1 MNPPS
6 HFEQLLQAAAAQP
19 EPQRLLFV
27 FATAELPDDATL
39 AQRLRF
45 EAGEGGTLTPV
56 SCVDKG
62 LDELTDFDALATES
76 RAAGFAWQMVFAAGL
91 SGRHGQSPG
100 SEQVGQALQAMVERV
115 RDGRLDSFLTLGP
128 SGEALHFIRT
138 APQIGDAGRS
148 TRA

>member
-1 MNPPS
+1 M
-6 HFEQLLQAAAAQP
+6 
-19 EPQRLLFV
+19 LFV
-27 FATAELPDDATL
+27 FATAELPDDATP

-100 SEQVGQALQAMVERV
+100 SDQVEQALQAMVERV

-128 SGEALHFIRT
+128 SGEALHFI
-138 APQIGDAGRS
+138 
-148 TRA
+148 

>member
-1 MNPPS
+1 MDPPS
-6 HFEQLLQAAAAQP
+6 DFEQLLQAAAAQP

-27 FATAELPDDATL
+27 FATAELPDDATP

-100 SEQVGQALQAMVERV
+100 SDQVEQALQAMVERV
-115 RDGRLDSFLTLGP
+115 RDGRLDSFLTLGL
-128 SGEALHFIRT
+128 SGEALHFI
-138 APQIGDAGRS
+138 
-148 TRA
+148 